1 MSIKQWF
8 LDLWKETE
16 FKEKDPEVRPNVK
29 IQDEVWYIT
38 TYGRIIH
45 VSEQDFRT
53 TKGIHFE
60 AVSNKGRTIN
70 RKVMGSR
77 LSAEQVKWYLDRGIA
92 IKGLE
97 N

>member
-16 FKEKDPEVRPNVK
+16 LKEKEPEVRPNVK

-38 TYGRIIH
+38 TYERLISLDEGW
-45 VSEQDFRT
+45 RT
-53 TKGIHFE
+53 QSVIHFE

-77 LSAEQVKWYLDRGIA
+77 LSAEQVKWYLDRGIG

-97 N
+97 S